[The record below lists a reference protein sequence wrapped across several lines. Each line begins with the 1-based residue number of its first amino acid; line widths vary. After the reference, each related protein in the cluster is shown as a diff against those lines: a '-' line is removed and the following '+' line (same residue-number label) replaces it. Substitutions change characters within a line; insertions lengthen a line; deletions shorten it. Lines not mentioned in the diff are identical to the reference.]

1 MTSRIEAHSDDFG
14 LPEER
19 ARQLLAFAAT
29 HPNLARAEEGIRR
42 ELGLTPAR
50 YVVLLHRLIDTQQ
63 ALDIDP
69 ILTHRLRRT
78 RDAGIAE
85 QTRRLGHLTTH

>member
-29 HPNLARAEEGIRR
+29 HPDLARAEEGIRR

-50 YVVLLHRLIDTQQ
+50 YAVLLHRLIDTQQ

-69 ILTHRLRRT
+69 MLTHRLRRT
-78 RDAGIAE
+78 RDEAQAE
-85 QTRRLGHLTTH
+85 LARRLGTAH

>member
-1 MTSRIEAHSDDFG
+1 MIISDDDFG
-14 LPEER
+14 LPDDR
-19 ARQLLAFAAT
+19 ARQLLAFAAA

-69 ILTHRLRRT
+69 MLTHRLRRT
-78 RDAGIAE
+78 RDEANDELA
-85 QTRRLGHLTTH
+85 RRLGTAH